1 MKEKLII
8 EKIQR
13 VRHRLNIQRYFQTFA
28 TFLFYGFL
36 ACVPLVVADSV
47 ITSFNIPPLV
57 FLWVA
62 LGIAVGAMVIRLLRP
77 VSLHEAARTIDADA
91 SLKDRVI
98 SGLEQIQQKVD
109 EPLTALQLQDT
120 SNRLQ
125 AVPVKEVARYA
136 VPRETKFIV
145 LIAAFLVA
153 FSFVEFFAPSATST
167 EIDFSPQIAA
177 EADTLLK
184 QIEEAKKDA
193 EENEDAELEELLKEI
208 EKRALELK
216 KPQITPKEAL
226 ARMTELSALLKT
238 KVDPLKMARQQELM
252 NGLGQQFIGN
262 PYLGEFGQQLK
273 RSDYQNAATELD
285 KVTKDLP
292 KSDKEKRQNLADALK
307 RGGNSLKGTELDGL
321 GAELSGAG
329 EGLASDDVEG
339 AQTRLRAS
347 SKKIRDLALL
357 KNRNLR
363 LAELLSEC
371 EACKAGI
378 AGACSAKGINKV
390 KGLAQALSVSP
401 SNGAGSA
408 TSATQLGQVTSLDS
422 VLNLEQ
428 VTGVQGEGASTVET
442 SKASAE
448 GQQSAVSYKDA
459 YAKYQKLS
467 EDVLTQEQIP
477 LGYKFYVKRY
487 FESIK
492 PSDK

>member
-1 MKEKLII
+1 MDEKLIL
-8 EKIQR
+8 EKIR
-13 VRHRLNIQRYFQTFA
+13 HVRHRLNIQRYFQTFA

-36 ACVPLVVADSV
+36 ACVPLVIVDSV
-47 ITSFNIPPLV
+47 TSFNIPPLV
-57 FLWVA
+57 FLWVV
-62 LGIAVGAMVIRLLRP
+62 LGIAVGAFVVRLIRP
-77 VSLHEAARTIDADA
+77 VSLYETARRIDTDA
-91 SLKDRVI
+91 SLKDRVV
-98 SGLEQIQQKVD
+98 SGLEQIQQRID

-120 SNRLQ
+120 SNRLK
-125 AVPVKEVARYA
+125 AVPVKQVARYV

-184 QIEEAKKDA
+184 RIEEVKKEA
-193 EENEDAELEELLKEI
+193 ERDEDTELEELLEEI

-216 KPQITPKEAL
+216 KPQIAPKEAL

-238 KVDPLKMARQQELM
+238 KIDPLKMAQQQELM
-252 NGLGQQFIGN
+252 KGLGQQFIGN
-262 PYLGEFGQQLK
+262 PYLGEFGHQLK
-273 RSDYQNAATELD
+273 RGDYQQAATKLD
-285 KVTKDLP
+285 DVTKDLP

-307 RGGNSLKGTELDGL
+307 RGGKHLEGSDLDGL
-321 GAELSGAG
+321 GSELSGAG
-329 EGLASDDVEG
+329 EGLDGDNIEG
-339 AQTRLRAS
+339 ARVRLRAS
-347 SKKIRDLALL
+347 SKKIRDLGLL
-357 KNRNLR
+357 KNRNVR

-378 AGACSAKGINKV
+378 AGACSAAGINKAT
-390 KGLAQALSVSP
+390 GLTHALSISP
-401 SNGAGSA
+401 SNGAGNK
-408 TSATQLGQVTSLDS
+408 TSASQLGQVTSLDS
-422 VLNLEQ
+422 VLNLVQ
-428 VTGVQGEGASTVET
+428 ITGVQGEGASTVQT

-459 YAKYQKLS
+459 YTKYQKLS

-492 PSDK
+492 PSSK

>member
-1 MKEKLII
+1 MDEKLIL
-8 EKIQR
+8 EKIR
-13 VRHRLNIQRYFQTFA
+13 HVRHRLNIQRYFQTFA

-36 ACVPLVVADSV
+36 ACVPLVIVDSV
-47 ITSFNIPPLV
+47 TSFNVPPLV
-57 FLWVA
+57 FLWVV
-62 LGIAVGAMVIRLLRP
+62 LGIAVGAFAVRLIRP
-77 VSLHEAARTIDADA
+77 VSLYETARRIDTDA
-91 SLKDRVI
+91 SLKDRVV
-98 SGLEQIQQKVD
+98 SGLEQIQQRID

-120 SNRLQ
+120 SNRLK
-125 AVPVKEVARYA
+125 AVPVKQVARYV

-184 QIEEAKKDA
+184 RIEEVKKEA
-193 EENEDAELEELLKEI
+193 ERDEDTELEELLEEI

-216 KPQITPKEAL
+216 KPQIAPKEAL

-238 KVDPLKMARQQELM
+238 KIDPLKMAQQQELM
-252 NGLGQQFIGN
+252 KGLGQQFIGN
-262 PYLGEFGQQLK
+262 PYLGEFGHQLK
-273 RSDYQNAATELD
+273 RGDYQQAAMKLD
-285 KVTKDLP
+285 DVTKDLP

-307 RGGNSLKGTELDGL
+307 RGGKHLGGSDLDGL
-321 GAELSGAG
+321 GSELSGAG
-329 EGLASDDVEG
+329 EGLDGDDIEG
-339 AQTRLRAS
+339 ARVRLRTS

-357 KNRNLR
+357 KNRNVR

-378 AGACSAKGINKV
+378 AGACSASGINKAT
-390 KGLAQALSVSP
+390 GLTHALSVNP
-401 SNGAGSA
+401 SNGVGNK
-408 TSATQLGQVTSLDS
+408 TSASQLGQVTSLDS

-428 VTGVQGEGASTVET
+428 ITGVQGEGASTVQT

-448 GQQSAVSYKDA
+448 GQQSAVSYKEA
-459 YAKYQKLS
+459 YTKYQKLS

-492 PSDK
+492 PSSK